1 MFSKFICNKIIYLN
15 DRHEEKDTQFEDRE
29 KLYDKRILSLLDKND
44 LVVFGGRIDGFLWD
58 YYKILGLARIKN
70 SNIFYVQD
78 YLKFSSLTEAVLNS
92 RSIIQQI
99 KRKSPDMLVP
109 YIISKNTQAL
119 AQKIN
124 CRSLSNFE
132 TVDYVNNKYN
142 YRKIIQNLG
151 FTIIPGYRA
160 SNLEEA
166 KKYFNYLK
174 KQDFNEIVIKKERSV
189 AGFGVFIVKT
199 EKELEK
205 YFFNNFVKE
214 KFFILEGFIKEVKI
228 YPNAQ
233 YWIGPDKIQLIALSD
248 QLFEK
253 NRVSHNGNL
262 YPSQISAMPD
272 LLNKVGKLSYSFC
285 RYLQKRKCFGLAGID
300 YLITKDNDIFSTEAN
315 CRINYSTFPA
325 LIVKKLFSP
334 SLKHFAWKT
343 FMIKGRPIQFS
354 RLFSYARNIF
364 INKKNSFGVFPIDVG
379 ILESKGEGQFMAIAP
394 GVEQVDNYMK
404 ELNKIYENI
413 PNG

>member
-1 MFSKFICNKIIYLN
+1 MFSESGGNKIIYLN

-44 LVVFGGRIDGFLWD
+44 LVIFGEKIDDFLWG
-58 YYKILGLARIKN
+58 YYKTLGLARIKK

-92 RSIIQQI
+92 RSLIQQI
-99 KRKSPDMLVP
+99 KRKSPDMLMP
-109 YIISKNTQAL
+109 YIMSKNTQAL
-119 AQKIN
+119 AKEIN
-124 CRSLSNFE
+124 CRSLSNLDM
-132 TVDYVNNKYN
+132 VDYVNNKYN
-142 YRKIIQNLG
+142 YRKIIQNLA

-160 SNLEEA
+160 SNLAEA

-174 KQDFNEIVIKKERSV
+174 RRNFNEIVIKKERSV
-189 AGFGVFIVKT
+189 AGFGVFIIKT

-205 YFFNNFVKE
+205 YFFNNFTKE
-214 KFFILEGFIKEVKI
+214 KFFILEGFIKGVKI

-233 YWIGPDKIQLIALSD
+233 YWIGPEKIKLIALSD

-253 NRVSHNGNL
+253 DRVSHNGNL
-262 YPSQISAMPD
+262 FPSQISAMPD
-272 LLNKVGKLSYSFC
+272 VLSKIDKLSCSFC
-285 RYLQKRKCFGLAGID
+285 RYLQKQKCYGLAGID
-300 YLITKDNDIFSTEAN
+300 YLITKNNEIFSTEAN

-325 LIVKKLFSP
+325 LIAKKLLSP
-334 SLKHFAWKT
+334 SLKHFAWKAFT
-343 FMIKGRPIQFS
+343 VKGRPMQFS
-354 RLFSYARNIF
+354 RLFSYARDIF
-364 INKKNSFGVFPIDVG
+364 INKKISFGIFPIDIG
-379 ILESKGEGQFMAIAP
+379 ILSSKGEGQFMAIAL
-394 GVEQVDNYMK
+394 GIKQVDNYIK